1 MKAYRR
7 SLAGRVLIGLLWAT
21 LPAGAAENDTWTFDK
36 DETGALPKGFVAA
49 VGQWRVVAYDDGKV
63 LAQLARNPNPVFNVV
78 LIGGHDSQDLDLS
91 VKLRPVA
98 GVNDQG
104 GGLIWRAKDAK
115 NYYVASNSR
124 PATFALKTRL

>member
-7 SLAGRVLIGLLWAT
+7 SLAGRVLIGLLWAAS
-21 LPAGAAENDTWTFDK
+21 PAGAAENDTWTFDK
-36 DETGALPKGFVAA
+36 DETGTLPKGFVAA

-63 LAQLARNPNPVFNVV
+63 LTQLARNPNPVFNVV
-78 LIGGHDSQDLDLS
+78 LIGGHDAQDLDLS

-104 GGLIWRAKDAK
+104 GGLIWRAKDPK
-115 NYYVASNSR
+115 NYYYPGKEVPHA
-124 PATFALKTRL
+124 AAY